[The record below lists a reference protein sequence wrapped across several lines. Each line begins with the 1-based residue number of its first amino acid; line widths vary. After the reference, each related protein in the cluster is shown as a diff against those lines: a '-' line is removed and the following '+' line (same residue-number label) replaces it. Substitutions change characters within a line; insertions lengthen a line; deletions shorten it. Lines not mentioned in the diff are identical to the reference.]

1 MKLSI
6 EFILSVLLEYGVINE
21 EVYALFNA
29 KKGQYFVLFQNRYKK
44 DPFPTELFLF
54 IATEEGLQ
62 IEEDSILKIIAGRA
76 GCDVITI
83 DPLKI
88 DTSLVVSTISLPY
101 GFRNKILPLG
111 MKGNYI
117 LLAMADP
124 FRNDLLEQL
133 KLTSGKPIL
142 PILAS
147 VRDVEKVL
155 VDLFGF
161 KKSISAAAKDYGTKQ
176 INDIEQLR
184 VLTDVTGMDDTHII
198 TAVDY
203 MLKYGIDQ
211 GASDIHIEPKRNET
225 YIRFRIDGILHT
237 IYNFPSAVHLP
248 FVSRLKM
255 LAAMDIAEKRRP
267 QDGRIKVQ
275 IESGAEVEIRTS
287 TVPVVHGEKV
297 VLRILET
304 GNSLKPLEEIG
315 FVENQLE
322 EWMNSMQKG
331 FGMVLVTGPT
341 GSGKSTTLYSTLKR
355 LASSE
360 INIITVE
367 DPIEIVVEEVN
378 QIALNRR
385 AGITFGKALRHI
397 LRQDPDIIMVG
408 EIRDTETAENA
419 VQAALTGHLV
429 LSTIHT
435 NDTSGSV
442 QRFLDLGIEPFI
454 IGSVLNGI
462 IAQRLVRK
470 NCPYCIEERPMTE
483 REKITLGLPV
493 GKDYM
498 IHESEGCPKCRYTGY
513 KGRTAIVEF
522 MPVTQRMRELISKG
536 ATSEELRD
544 NAVMDGMI
552 TMRESAI
559 RKLAEGV
566 TSFSEILKALFY
578 N

>member
-6 EFILSVLLEYGVINE
+6 EFILSILLEYGVISE
-21 EVYALFNA
+21 DIYALFNA

-44 DPFPTELFLF
+44 EPFPTELFLF

-147 VRDVEKVL
+147 VRDIEKVL

-161 KKSISAAAKDYGTKQ
+161 KKSISAAAKDYGNKQ

-211 GASDIHIEPKRNET
+211 GASDIHIEPKKNET

-304 GNSLKPLEEIG
+304 GNSLKPLEELG

-367 DPIEIVVEEVN
+367 DPIEIVVEEIN

-498 IHESEGCPKCRYTGY
+498 IHESEGCPRCRYTGY